1 MSDHKAS
8 IALALAQHN
17 NAAARTQQS
26 RAGILGPS
34 DIGFCRQKAV
44 LVTRQVE
51 PSDKVSKW
59 SAMVGTAMHNYIESA
74 LKVQYPDWIL
84 GSIDDL
90 TVTATLPS
98 GAAIS
103 GHPDIVIPS
112 QNTVLDIKT
121 VDGFEWIKRQGAS
134 QSHKYQRHLYAMGCI
149 EAGLFDTSKKVYV
162 GNVYFDRSG
171 KDPDFIVIT
180 EEFDPSLTSEV
191 DAWVSDVIYAV
202 KHNEDGA
209 RDVAAPVCERICE
222 FFTVCRGGLEVLDGQ
237 EFITDSHLLSAID
250 MYLEGDALAKQ
261 GDSMKKQAKAELA
274 GVNGTT
280 GDVQVRWVHVNP
292 TTVPETTRSG
302 YDRLDIRKS
311 RNSTVVN

>member
-59 SAMVGTAMHNYIESA
+59 SAMVGTAMHNYIEAA
-74 LKVQYPDWIL
+74 LKTQYPDWIL

-149 EAGLFDTSKKVYV
+149 EAGLFDTSKKIYV

-180 EEFDPSLTSEV
+180 EEFDHSLTNEV
-191 DAWVSDVIYAV
+191 DAWITDVIYAV
-202 KHNEDGA
+202 KHNEDA
-209 RDVAAPVCERICE
+209 SRDVPAAVCERICE
-222 FFTVCRGGLEVLDGQ
+222 FFTVCRGGLEVIEGQ
-237 EFITDSHLLSAID
+237 EVIEDETLLSAVD
-250 MYLEGDALAKQ
+250 MYVQARAMEKEAAAMKDAAATQL
-261 GDSMKKQAKAELA
+261 S

-280 GDVQVRWVHVNP
+280 GTWQIRWVDVAP
-292 TTVPETTRSG
+292 TRVEAFEKRG
-302 YDRLDIRKS
+302 YTRLDVRKA
-311 RNSTVVN
+311 R

>member
-74 LKVQYPDWIL
+74 RKVQYPDWIL

-171 KDPDFIVIT
+171 KDPNFIVLAD
-180 EEFDPSLTSEV
+180 EFDPAMTSEV
-191 DAWVSDVIYAV
+191 DAWVQDVIYAV
-202 KHNEDGA
+202 KHNEDA
-209 RDVAAPVCERICE
+209 SRDVPAAVCERICE
-222 FFTVCRGGLEVLDGQ
+222 FFTVCRGGLEVHEGQ
-237 EFITDSHLLSAID
+237 DFIEDETLLSAVD
-250 MYLEGDALAKQ
+250 MYIEAREAE
-261 GDSMKKQAKAELA
+261 KQAAKMKEAASAQLA
-274 GVNGTT
+274 GVNGST
-280 GDVQVRWVHVNP
+280 GKWQVRWVEVAP
-292 TTVPETTRSG
+292 TRVEAFEKRG
-302 YDRLDIRKS
+302 YQRLDIRKV
-311 RNSTVVN
+311 RQ